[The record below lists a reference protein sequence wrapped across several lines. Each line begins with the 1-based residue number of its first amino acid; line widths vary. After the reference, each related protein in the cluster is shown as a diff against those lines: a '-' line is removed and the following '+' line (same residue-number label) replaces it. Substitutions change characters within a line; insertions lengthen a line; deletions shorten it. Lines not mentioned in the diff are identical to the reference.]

1 MQPTRLN
8 YIALPA
14 SLARHYTHASPSET
28 SFSHLTL
35 HRTSRFFCIRDALP
49 SSPFPFFANERLIF
63 QRSEYLFDFNRWD
76 NSGALIGGRSLESG
90 RFPII
95 DNPGR

>member
-35 HRTSRFFCIRDALP
+35 HRISRFFCIRDASL
-49 SSPFPFFANERLIF
+49 FRGRGLIF
-63 QRSEYLFDFNRWD
+63 QRSEHLFDFNRWD